1 MVIFCIT
8 KLELIDVNI
17 PVKWQLRKIL
27 MDAMFITNKH
37 QRPIGR
43 KYSSF
48 FQTFLYYMLR
58 NNETESWKMQQRII
72 AFLIAT

>member
-1 MVIFCIT
+1 MRVDDKKCKANYNQMMIFCIT
-8 KLELIDVNI
+8 KLELIKVNI

-43 KYSSF
+43 KIF
-48 FQTFLYYMLR
+48 FLLSNSLMLY
-58 NNETESWKMQQRII
+58 
-72 AFLIAT
+72 A